1 MNWVGCYVFCCCAI
15 VLNFEKNKLK
25 IKKMID
31 QIGRRTLRE
40 YLNMVVAPGLLRQE
54 ALDAFPIGTIE
65 SLSKGG
71 LRYVSAFLVEGIL
84 ALGAGIGV
92 GLVAILVRAG
102 W

>member
-1 MNWVGCYVFCCCAI
+1 
-15 VLNFEKNKLK
+15 LNFERNIRK

-40 YLNMVVAPGLLRQE
+40 YLNIVVAPGQLRRE
-54 ALDAFPIGTIE
+54 ALDAVPITATE
-65 SLSKGG
+65 SLARGG
-71 LRYVSAFLVEGIL
+71 LRYVNALLVEGIL

-92 GLVAILVRAG
+92 CLVAVLVRAG